1 MKKRVLFIG
10 FGLDPERVEAVSKN
24 TFALQQL
31 LTKELNIEA
40 ECLPV
45 SERQSDATG
54 LDKQSFLYCL
64 RNRNMIIDQISGY
77 ITKHNITHVHDV
89 FVLSAASI
97 IFTLPL
103 KKLHPNVVFIK
114 EVHNAWG
121 FSKHI
126 HSETIIRILFNSRPY
141 SYIIKRDFD
150 VVITRKVLLAKIE
163 KIIFI
168 PPLIQVF
175 KKRLFKFKN
184 RLSFCYLGHPLVKK
198 GVDEFLK
205 LFEIIP
211 DEIKD
216 KIVFNFAFSN
226 IGPKK
231 KIEEM
236 IRKSAEENNINI
248 KIEGIVEPQK
258 FFRKNDVF
266 ILPLHDRFGAS
277 STPNTILE
285 AMEAGCLVI
294 TTRTEP
300 LYKLATNNQ
309 NAFLLPSSEA
319 KHILNRIKYIL
330 NNPNKINAMT
340 SMAREKVILYCS
352 REKTIKKLKQIYG

>member
-216 KIVFNFAFSN
+216 KIVFNFAFTP
-226 IGPKK
+226 IQFGLQ
-231 KIEEM
+231 
-236 IRKSAEENNINI
+236 NNILAALDILLVLGTMIWAFRAIWPHMRWVVYLNI
-248 KIEGIVEPQK
+248 PYLLWVSFATALQ
-258 FFRKNDVF
+258 
-266 ILPLHDRFGAS
+266 L
-277 STPNTILE
+277 TI
-285 AMEAGCLVI
+285 
-294 TTRTEP
+294 T
-300 LYKLATNNQ
+300 
-309 NAFLLPSSEA
+309 FLNL
-319 KHILNRIKYIL
+319 
-330 NNPNKINAMT
+330 
-340 SMAREKVILYCS
+340 
-352 REKTIKKLKQIYG
+352 